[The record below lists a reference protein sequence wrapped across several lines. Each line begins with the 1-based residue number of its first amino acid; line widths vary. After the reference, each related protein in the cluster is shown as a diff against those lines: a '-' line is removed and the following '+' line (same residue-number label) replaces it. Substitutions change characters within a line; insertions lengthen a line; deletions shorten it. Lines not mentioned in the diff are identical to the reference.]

1 MLHRWL
7 TFIIGCSLVL
17 SFVYFS
23 LTRAALTQSSCT
35 PPPTDTDPNHRQ
47 FRPGDTVHVIF
58 RNLPS
63 GSDQRTQVERALA
76 SWNAALS
83 QNGVNVTFDET
94 APPPEGDPSYTFLY
108 FQSGT
113 LYNPDGTVA
122 TDFAASY
129 HTESTYV
136 DGAVQ
141 SATITFNTNGAL
153 ANPGD
158 PSLGIPPG
166 TDPFYDP
173 TKSGYDTIFE
183 KMAEHEMGH
192 PLGLADMNGPAGASV
207 MNELAYNC
215 RTITV
220 GACLSV

>member
-1 MLHRWL
+1 VLHRWL